1 MLFPQ
6 IKRPALESVEM
17 DALEAVL
24 DLVKDRDEI
33 ASELETYES
42 WFESL
47 VGKNVTLT
55 LKHKK
60 KTRYVECIV
69 TEFTQGEGWEL
80 QSTDEEDEI
89 FMVTFEDFVSGKVY
103 IN

>member
-1 MLFPQ
+1 
-6 IKRPALESVEM
+6 M

-33 ASELETYES
+33 AAELDTYES

-47 VGKNVTLT
+47 VGKNVTLK
-55 LKHKK
+55 LKRKK
-60 KTRYVECIV
+60 KTRYIECIV

-80 QSTDEEDEI
+80 QSSDADDEI